1 MRLKKNIFRDCIT
14 NHAISM
20 PTKRRGASKHRH
32 SRRRHSSSR
41 RVRGAGLGNLGSSA
55 AAAVRSGFASVRS
68 GLTSAMHRIRP
79 STAATSPSAATI
91 RQKKPEI
98 TINDANQSTKFVG
111 IAKRN
116 PKNPTEWVYEEG
128 ILYYLPKGDGGRS
141 HSGYGEHSKQ
151 FVNNRPVGIITK
163 MNMDGTTQMI
173 KYQSGRDIVT
183 KPHQSHRSVDGPH
196 HAVNLGKLL

>member
-116 PKNPTEWVYEEG
+116 PKNTTEWVYEEG
-128 ILYYLPKGDGGRS
+128 ILYYLPKDDGGRS
-141 HSGYGEHSKQ
+141 HSGYGEYSKH
-151 FVNNRPVGIITK
+151 FFNNRPVGLITK
-163 MNMDGTTQMI
+163 MNMDGTPQMI
-173 KYQSGRDIVT
+173 QYQSGRDIVT
-183 KPHQSHRSVDGPH
+183 KPHQAHRSVDGPH
-196 HAVNLGKLL
+196 HAVNL